1 MSNKLTHDSEEI
13 QDVKQFLTKLHEY
26 EKEKGVTPQLRAWYH
41 SEDGARENENFVTR
55 MKSLLVSTILAEDV
69 EINPSIQGLIGV
81 DYFTFHIGD
90 VSYEYKTDWTKE
102 QNYIFFHGAKAAAE
116 HYTALI
122 RNEVV
127 SAAKNS

>member
-1 MSNKLTHDSEEI
+1 MSNKLTHDVKEVEE
-13 QDVKQFLTKLHEY
+13 VKQFLTKLHEY

-55 MKSLLVSTILAEDV
+55 MKALLVSTLLAEDV

-81 DYFTFHIGD
+81 DYFTFKIGD
-90 VSYEYKTDWTKE
+90 CNYEYKTDWTQE

-116 HYTALI
+116 HYAARI
-122 RNEVV
+122 RDEVI